1 MKRDSIIFLYGTPY
15 VNFGSSVMRGQ
26 QLSKIASSVI
36 NKVSYQ
42 PVSDGL
48 VNSILFMTKGAIAA
62 STVNLL
68 YLLKNRG
75 NILIFDPLDS
85 TPSKDKMDLADVIVA
100 ASEYAQRL
108 YGHYFPNKPC
118 RLIDHHVDPRL
129 PEIHHSAEDPLRIGY
144 FGEPVNTISTPRIA
158 KEISL
163 VRVDTARLSCDWM
176 NQLPKYNMHYCLRMK
191 QKQLGPK
198 PFNKGFLAAH
208 LGCNILVHEE
218 QEDAKRW
225 LGDDY
230 PYLIKGALT
239 EQAILDKIEYAKS
252 TYKTEIWK
260 SGLDVMNSI
269 KNKTSNE
276 SIASQ
281 VSSLMDEVSLL

>member
-85 TPSKDKMDLADVIVA
+85 IL
-100 ASEYAQRL
+100 L
-108 YGHYFPNKPC
+108 FP
-118 RLIDHHVDPRL
+118 
-129 PEIHHSAEDPLRIGY
+129 Y
-144 FGEPVNTISTPRIA
+144 
-158 KEISL
+158 
-163 VRVDTARLSCDWM
+163 
-176 NQLPKYNMHYCLRMK
+176 
-191 QKQLGPK
+191 
-198 PFNKGFLAAH
+198 
-208 LGCNILVHEE
+208 
-218 QEDAKRW
+218 
-225 LGDDY
+225 
-230 PYLIKGALT
+230 
-239 EQAILDKIEYAKS
+239 
-252 TYKTEIWK
+252 
-260 SGLDVMNSI
+260 
-269 KNKTSNE
+269 
-276 SIASQ
+276 
-281 VSSLMDEVSLL
+281 